1 MRIILKIIAA
11 PAVLALTLIV
21 AVLNFSVSL
30 ASWVLGILSLVLA
43 VCGLFELFIQSNPQ
57 WGITGLMLAFLLSP
71 FGLPA
76 AAEWLVCK
84 LDDLTYS
91 LKKQLKEEFLSY
103 DLNIFYLCSECRESN
118 EDNNK
123 F

>member
-21 AVLNFSVSL
+21 ALLSFSVSL

-57 WGITGLMLAFLLSP
+57 
-71 FGLPA
+71 
-76 AAEWLVCK
+76 
-84 LDDLTYS
+84 
-91 LKKQLKEEFLSY
+91 
-103 DLNIFYLCSECRESN
+103 
-118 EDNNK
+118 
-123 F
+123 

>member
-21 AVLNFSVSL
+21 ALLNFSVSL
-30 ASWVLGILSLVLA
+30 ASWVLGILSLILAVCGLFELFIQSNLGILSLVLA

-57 WGITGLMLAFLLSP
+57 WGITGLVLAFLLSP

-91 LKKQLKEEFLSY
+91 LKTF
-103 DLNIFYLCSECRESN
+103 IAG
-118 EDNNK
+118 
-123 F
+123 

>member
-30 ASWVLGILSLVLA
+30 ASWVLGILSLIFA

-57 WGITGLMLAFLLSP
+57 WGITGLVLAFLLSP

-76 AAEWLVCK
+76 AAEWLVCW
-84 LDDLTYS
+84 LDDLNCS
-91 LKKQLKEEFLSY
+91 LKTF
-103 DLNIFYLCSECRESN
+103 IAG
-118 EDNNK
+118 
-123 F
+123 

>member
-57 WGITGLMLAFLLSP
+57 WGITGLVLAFLLSP
-71 FGLPA
+71 FGLPAAAESA

-91 LKKQLKEEFLSY
+91 LKTF
-103 DLNIFYLCSECRESN
+103 IAG
-118 EDNNK
+118 
-123 F
+123 